1 MNRKLIGTVALTSL
15 AIAGLGLSS
24 CKKESKTNT
33 ETHTKPTQHEKSA
46 DELLPQLPGQTPTNT
61 TADAGK
67 LKPIMVNLGTEMNT
81 LQSGLWLENY
91 ELIATSAMKI
101 AEHPKVSD
109 AEKVRVKT
117 AMGEDMSAFVAMD
130 KMVHDGAVALS
141 EAATSKDMPKTLNAL
156 AALQRNCVACHSTF
170 RNRLTETK

>member
-1 MNRKLIGTVALTSL
+1 MNRKLIGTLALTTL
-15 AIAGLGLSS
+15 TIAGFGLSS
-24 CKKESKTNT
+24 CKKESKTNSDKDT
-33 ETHTKPTQHEKSA
+33 RPTQNEKSA
-46 DELLPQLPGQTPTNT
+46 DEVLPQTPGQTPTNT

-67 LKPIMVNLGTEMNT
+67 LKPIMANLGTEMNT
-81 LQSGLWLENY
+81 LQSALWLEDY
-91 ELIATSAMKI
+91 EIIATSAMKI

-117 AMGEDMSAFVAMD
+117 AMGEDMGAFVAMD

-141 EAATSKDMPKTLNAL
+141 EAATSNDMPKTLNAL

-170 RNRLTETK
+170 RSRLTETK